1 MLQPARI
8 VTIALGL
15 VSLNAGLVIWSVV
28 DRYAIAETR
37 QTTAPSTGEPSGSEI
52 TQEENAAAI
61 ALQPPTRQQLLD
73 SVPPPTPEQLPAV
86 ALPANFEADA
96 GFQQFLRQAAEV
108 VPQLADSPLLN
119 AKATPEETV
128 QPPSKQPGT
137 QQLGMSHTYQ
147 AIESRLQIVGQLN
160 AATLGLTR
168 EASQLA
174 SAGDVQRARELMD
187 NVAFLRKLAAELL
200 LESR

>member
-28 DRYAIAETR
+28 DHYAIAETR
-37 QTTAPSTGEPSGSEI
+37 QTTALSLGEPSGSEI
-52 TQEENAAAI
+52 TREENTAAI
-61 ALQPPTRQQLLD
+61 AMQPPTHQQLLD

-86 ALPANFEADA
+86 APPANLEADA

-119 AKATPEETV
+119 AKATPEETAH
-128 QPPSKQPGT
+128 PSHMQLGT
-137 QQLGMSHTYQ
+137 KQLGMSHAYQ
-147 AIESRLQIVGQLN
+147 AIESRLQIVSQLN

-174 SAGDVQRARELMD
+174 SVGDVQRAEELMD